1 MKIKDLATGQ
11 IFEYGTNC
19 HHALRISEDGMTL
32 SFENL
37 QNGDGSKYGDYRFVD
52 DNEEKTPD
60 EIESEYAS
68 ECYFNIGGFD
78 TSTEH
83 INTSTNNDFCEWKYT
98 NSTSYTATISCEKK
112 TMNIKSMRYY
122 TYCPYCG
129 KKIKVVE

>member
-1 MKIKDLATGQ
+1 MIKNCDNCRNQNNSKPMQDCNTFGYPLFADCENWKPKNEQLAE
-11 IFEYGTNC
+11 EY
-19 HHALRISEDGMTL
+19 
-32 SFENL
+32 
-37 QNGDGSKYGDYRFVD
+37 
-52 DNEEKTPD
+52 
-60 EIESEYAS
+60 
-68 ECYFNIGGFD
+68 
-78 TSTEH
+78 